1 MALARSQFLWRKQ
14 GNPPHDG
21 FHCRRGC
28 AAQGKSTLV
37 FEPLDA
43 HAPDVSDVQ
52 IIGELLMLILFKR
65 QKKYSP
71 LPLPPG
77 PPAFPLV
84 GNLLDVPTN
93 GAPGFHDLC
102 TKYGMSIPGFPC
114 IVWISSRPF
123 IPGDIVYLNVAGKP
137 MIILG
142 SQEVALD
149 ILDKRSSNYSDRAA
163 SVMVDM

>member
-1 MALARSQFLWRKQ
+1 MHIYNVPHRGGAVHPMAFQSFLL
-14 GNPPHDG
+14 
-21 FHCRRGC
+21 F
-28 AAQGKSTLV
+28 LV
-37 FEPLDA
+37 A
-43 HAPDVSDVQ
+43 GVA
-52 IIGELLMLILFKR
+52 LILFKR

-77 PPAFPLV
+77 PPALPLI